1 MHAVV
6 TVVGHVHI
14 AGCIARYTPDPP
26 ELPIPCA
33 FFPELPEIFVYRAEL
48 DPPVM
53 ATVSDPDVPAR
64 VARHHF
70 RFLEKPFDRFSCR
83 AEARG
88 VGGRFTSAHPF
99 LDSVVAGV
107 GDVHAA

>member
-48 DPPVM
+48 DHPVM

-64 VARHHF
+64 VDRHRF
-70 RFLEKPFDRFSCR
+70 RFLEKPFDRFSLSAEAR
-83 AEARG
+83 AEAFRRAARQ
-88 VGGRFTSAHPF
+88 RFERF
-99 LDSVVAGV
+99 V
-107 GDVHAA
+107 